1 VVFGESYLT
10 RPVRPDPAARLCQ
23 DKPGSCVERTAQS
36 PYADI
41 KDALALKLC
50 AFEDPTMAPSTPRVH
65 LRSGDRDVL
74 SAEVRRPPAMNLAAS
89 LERRDGQLMVVGA
102 ADLPVDH
109 LVVWIGRYDER
120 KQEMN
125 GVRWTSERPD
135 ARFQITGQRFE
146 AVVPES
152 ELACPECVVGVQV
165 AHDVSLG
172 EVSVGTEALLLLRAP
187 GQS

>member
-1 VVFGESYLT
+1 
-10 RPVRPDPAARLCQ
+10 
-23 DKPGSCVERTAQS
+23 
-36 PYADI
+36 
-41 KDALALKLC
+41 
-50 AFEDPTMAPSTPRVH
+50 
-65 LRSGDRDVL
+65 
-74 SAEVRRPPAMNLAAS
+74 MNLRAS
-89 LERRDGQLMVVGA
+89 LERRDGQLMVVA
-102 ADLPVDH
+102 AANLPVDH
-109 LVVWIGRYDER
+109 LVVWIGRYDES
-120 KQEMN
+120 KQEMK

-172 EVSVGTEALLLLRAP
+172 EVSIGTEALLLLRAR